1 MLHQRENKS
10 IAANTEVIL
19 VNLDANAVEGGTS
32 SGGFSNGTMTAR
44 NWGSQWWSNSVTKD
58 PNGLPACVY
67 VGDQWSFLGRG
78 TGWTRGNNHFNYE
91 IWTDNTDLRH
101 NDLNWWSMKDYKIT
115 NPASKFLG
123 QTIRKQ
129 DCTDTIVG
137 LYPFMANKLVI
148 KDDINLVQPQGGISD
163 LYIYRLAETYLLRA
177 EAYFY
182 KGDLVKA
189 ATDINAVRGRAKA
202 RLIAPGEVTIDF
214 IMDERSR
221 ELFLEEPRKCEL
233 TRVSYILA
241 DQKMM
246 GYSRSNLTTKN
257 YYYDRKMAVD
267 NFYRDDVLYGDYHYR
282 LSPYN
287 ILWPIPLSSILANVN
302 GQINQNSGYSG
313 SETNVAPLKEV
324 PVIE

>member
-1 MLHQRENKS
+1 
-10 IAANTEVIL
+10 
-19 VNLDANAVEGGTS
+19 
-32 SGGFSNGTMTAR
+32 
-44 NWGSQWWSNSVTKD
+44 
-58 PNGLPACVY
+58 
-67 VGDQWSFLGRG
+67 
-78 TGWTRGNNHFNYE
+78 
-91 IWTDNTDLRH
+91 
-101 NDLNWWSMKDYKIT
+101 
-115 NPASKFLG
+115 
-123 QTIRKQ
+123 
-129 DCTDTIVG
+129 
-137 LYPFMANKLVI
+137 
-148 KDDINLVQPQGGISD
+148 